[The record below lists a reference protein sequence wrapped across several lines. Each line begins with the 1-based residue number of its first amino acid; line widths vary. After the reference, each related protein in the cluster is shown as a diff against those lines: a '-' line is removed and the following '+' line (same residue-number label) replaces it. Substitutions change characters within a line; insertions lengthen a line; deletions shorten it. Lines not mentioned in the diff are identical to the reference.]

1 MRLMTVRLAIFGLWL
16 AGMIVPAAATAPC
29 GGDFDAWL
37 EGLKTEAAAQGV
49 SQRTIQAA
57 WRRHLRPERHRARPC
72 AGRVPAKL
80 RAIFRPHGAA
90 AARQGPKLLKQ
101 YAPIFA
107 RIEQQ
112 FGVPGPVI
120 IAIWGLE
127 TDFGANSGKFP
138 TIRALATLA
147 YDCRRPDKFRPE
159 VIAALQIVD
168 RGDMTPADMHGAWAG
183 EIGQTQFLPS
193 SYLKYAVD
201 FDGSGHRDLIRNV
214 PDVLASTANYLK
226 GYGWQRGQPW
236 GEGTANF
243 DVLLQWNAS
252 KVYTKTVAAF
262 RRTARR
268 HPVASGAR
276 GEGCGPRCLLSISS
290 GGFAVADPA
299 LEKHRE
305 PGAGAVVINFAI
317 REMLCARLGA
327 RHCHAHVPARG
338 PAVHHRVRHVGMELQ
353 RVAAAGA
360 ERLHLEHVAFGQQL
374 GAARLLEAFAVPL
387 IDLLRPVAD
396 QRETGRVG
404 RIG

>member
-1 MRLMTVRLAIFGLWL
+1 MTARLAIFILWL
-16 AGMIVPAAATAPC
+16 GSMIMPAAATAPC
-29 GGDFDAWL
+29 GGDFGAWL
-37 EGLKTEAAAQGV
+37 EGVKAEAAAQGV
-49 SQRTIQAA
+49 SQNTIQSA
-57 WRRHLRPERHRARPC
+57 LGGVTFDPTIIARDH
-72 AGRVPAKL
+72 AQGVFRQSFEQFSGRMVPPRLVKA
-80 RAIFRPHGAA
+80 
-90 AARQGPKLLKQ
+90 QKLLKQ

-120 IAIWGLE
+120 VAIWGLE

-168 RGDMTPADMHGAWAG
+168 RGDMNPADMHGAWAG

-252 KVYTKTVAAF
+252 KVYTKTVAY
-262 RRTARR
+262 
-268 HPVASGAR
+268 
-276 GEGCGPRCLLSISS
+276 
-290 GGFAVADPA
+290 FAEQ
-299 LEKHRE
+299 L
-305 PGAGAVVINFAI
+305 
-317 REMLCARLGA
+317 
-327 RHCHAHVPARG
+327 
-338 PAVHHRVRHVGMELQ
+338 
-353 RVAAAGA
+353 AAT
-360 ERLHLEHVAFGQQL
+360 Q
-374 GAARLLEAFAVPL
+374 
-387 IDLLRPVAD
+387 
-396 QRETGRVG
+396 
-404 RIG
+404 